1 MTQLNNIKPLKRN
14 RKNLRNNL
22 TSAEAFL
29 WNLLKNSQLDGRK
42 FRRQHSFGSYIMDFY
57 CAPEKL
63 GIELDGAQHYTTDG
77 LEYDKVRTEYL
88 TAHGI
93 RIIRFE
99 NKVVFEN
106 TEFVLDEIRKMF
118 ITTPVRHE

>member
-1 MTQLNNIKPLKRN
+1 
-14 RKNLRNNL
+14 
-22 TSAEAFL
+22 
-29 WNLLKNSQLDGRK
+29 
-42 FRRQHSFGSYIMDFY
+42 MDFY